1 MSVEAGKNAAEVPY
15 TAQCEQL
22 QQEFQHLRSQ
32 WWWLFLFGLL
42 LAVCGAAAVIFPA
55 LTVLGTFTAVVVL
68 GTVLIVA
75 GIATIVTAFW
85 AGKWSGV
92 LVQVLAGIL
101 YLVVGFMI
109 TEKPLGTAMTLTL
122 FVATLFIVVGGFR
135 ILAALMI
142 RFPHWGWA
150 LLNGIVTFLVGV
162 IIYRHFPQSAIWV
175 LGLLVGLEMLFH
187 GWTWIMLSLAI
198 KRLPEKVV

>member
-1 MSVEAGKNAAEVPY
+1 MSVESDKGVAEVPC
-15 TAQCEQL
+15 TAACEQL

-55 LTVLGTFTAVVVL
+55 LTALGTLAAVVVL

-75 GIATIVTAFW
+75 GIATIVAAFW

-92 LVQVLAGIL
+92 LVQILAGIL

-109 TEKPLGTAMTLTL
+109 TEKPLESAMTLTL

-135 ILAALMI
+135 ILAALMV
-142 RFPHWGWA
+142 RFPYWGWT

-175 LGLLVGLEMLFH
+175 IGLLVGLEMLFH

-198 KRLPEKVV
+198 KRLPEKVA